1 MGTYGWTCRIYMNK
15 SEKDTYSMITLRGE
29 KLRFS
34 GKKKKKKKSLRIH
47 KRLTKE
53 KKKKKIHMMPKER
66 RCRSKEFH

>member
-15 SEKDTYSMITLRGE
+15 FEKDTYSMITLRGE

-34 GKKKKKKKSLRIH
+34 GKKKKKKSLRIH

-53 KKKKKIHMMPKER
+53 KKKKSI
-66 RCRSKEFH
+66 

>member
-1 MGTYGWTCRIYMNK
+1 MNK

-34 GKKKKKKKSLRIH
+34 GKKKKKSLRIH

-53 KKKKKIHMMPKER
+53 KKKKNPYDAQREKVQEQGIPLGHWN
-66 RCRSKEFH
+66 

>member
-1 MGTYGWTCRIYMNK
+1 MNK

-34 GKKKKKKKSLRIH
+34 GKKKKKKSLRIH

-53 KKKKKIHMMPKER
+53 KKKKIHMMPKER